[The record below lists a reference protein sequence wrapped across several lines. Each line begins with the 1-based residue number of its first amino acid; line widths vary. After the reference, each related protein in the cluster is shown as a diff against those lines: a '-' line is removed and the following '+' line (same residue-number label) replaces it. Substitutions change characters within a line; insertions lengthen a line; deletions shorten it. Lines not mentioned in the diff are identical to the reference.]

1 MSYKDYKK
9 MMIEDIRNDPEWWFD
24 LIELKNKDIKE
35 LMSAAS
41 KKIPE
46 ELIDIIHNHYY
57 SLLDELQ
64 DMLDFQE
71 SSSIN
76 ISKPRFV
83 PRSKSKLPNS
93 TLIEEYVP
101 ASDLMEQAYSIPQLF
116 KDEVAAITKMA
127 EHNSGKNS
135 KEILS
140 KTQYKVY
147 DLLTVGKKPKE
158 IAQIL
163 GKDKSGISKIIKRI
177 AEKMKKAVDDETA
190 PKMATIK
197 KKLSRL

>member
-46 ELIDIIHNHYY
+46 ELLDIIHNHYN
-57 SLLDELQ
+57 SLLEEIQEVHDEKE
-64 DMLDFQE
+64 FQE
-71 SSSIN
+71 YL
-76 ISKPRFV
+76 
-83 PRSKSKLPNS
+83 SKSPQPKLDP
-93 TLIEEYVP
+93 V
-101 ASDLMEQAYSIPQLF
+101 SDMVEQAYSIPQLY
-116 KDEVAAITKMA
+116 KDEVVAITKMA
-127 EHNSGKNS
+127 YLNCAKKS

-140 KTQYKVY
+140 KTQYEVY
-147 DLLTVGKKPKE
+147 DLLTDGSTPKE

-163 GKDKSGISKIIKRI
+163 GKDKSGISKIIKRLQERI
-177 AEKMKKAVDDETA
+177 KDAADDEIA
-190 PKMATIK
+190 SKMSTLK
-197 KKLSRL
+197 NKFSRL

>member
-1 MSYKDYKK
+1 MSYEDYKK
-9 MMIEDIRNDPEWWFD
+9 MMLEEIKNDPEWWFD

-101 ASDLMEQAYSIPQLF
+101 ASDLMEQAYSIPQVL
-116 KDEVAAITKMA
+116 KDEVAAITEMA
-127 EHNSGKNS
+127 IVNSSKNS
-135 KEILS
+135 KKILS
-140 KTQYKVY
+140 KTQYKVF
-147 DLLTVGKKPKE
+147 DLLTAGKKPKE

-163 GKDKSGISKIIKRI
+163 GKDKSGISKIIKRLQERI
-177 AEKMKKAVDDETA
+177 KDAADDEIA
-190 PKMATIK
+190 SKMSTLK
-197 KKLSRL
+197 NKFSRL